1 MIGRFVGTHGLVR
14 PGLPLRALSLTRLF
28 YNHHTD
34 DNEDIRFVGQ
44 IAEVRL
50 WNVVRTATQISQ
62 SWKVPIG
69 QATNLVASWRM
80 TQVRRASIPSSTR
93 PFPTFRHQTD
103 NQMDVL
109 QATTTGPVLDLSGNG
124 RNANLGGTPAFTTY
138 TCTSAGKTSVPH
150 LCC

>member
-1 MIGRFVGTHGLVR
+1 MFD
-14 PGLPLRALSLTRLF
+14 
-28 YNHHTD
+28 HHTD

-80 TQVRRASIPSSTR
+80 TQVRLHSPSTR
-93 PFPTFRHQTD
+93 PFSTFQ
-103 NQMDVL
+103 
-109 QATTTGPVLDLSGNG
+109 
-124 RNANLGGTPAFTTY
+124 Y
-138 TCTSAGKTSVPH
+138 
-150 LCC
+150 